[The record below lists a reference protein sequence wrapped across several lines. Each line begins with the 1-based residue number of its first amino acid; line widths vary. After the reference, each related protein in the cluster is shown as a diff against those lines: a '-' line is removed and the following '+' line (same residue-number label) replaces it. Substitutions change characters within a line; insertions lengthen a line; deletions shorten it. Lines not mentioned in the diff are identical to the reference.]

1 MTKLQFIH
9 AVERHTGKEFRE
21 HDRKKLIRK
30 IRSSYITE
38 CLEMLRKT
46 NNSLDT
52 YKVIRMSLG
61 ISLLSN
67 L

>member
-9 AVERHTGKEFRE
+9 AVERHTGKDFKE
-21 HDRKKLIRK
+21 HERKKLVRK
-30 IRSSYITE
+30 IRSDYIAE

-46 NNSLDT
+46 DNSLET

-61 ISLLSN
+61 ISLL
-67 L
+67 